1 MVLDGF
7 GVGELPDAREYG
19 DERSN
24 TLEGIYFNEKL
35 NLPNMKKM
43 GLYNI
48 EGLKI
53 PEKIEY
59 TIGAYGKAAEQSAG
73 KNSPVGHW
81 EMAGYITKE
90 PFKTY
95 PKAFPDYMIEEFLKE
110 TGLPGILCNKVGSGT
125 ELLKEYGEEHIKTGY
140 PIIYTSADSVF
151 QVAAHED
158 IIHLEKLYK
167 ICEIARKLFDK
178 KEYNIGTIIARPF
191 IGKEAQDFKRT
202 YNRRDFESENF
213 GETML
218 DLLMKNQKQVIAIGK
233 INDLFCGRGISKAYS
248 TKGNEEGINKTI
260 EEINKDSEGLI
271 FTNLVDYDM
280 LYGHR
285 NDIKG
290 YARALEYL
298 DNRIPEIQSSMK
310 ETDILILTADHGC
323 DPSTLST
330 NHSREYVP
338 ILVYG
343 KQVKKNI
350 NLGTRD
356 TYSDISATILD
367 IFGIKKLKGVS
378 FKNQIL

>member
-1 MVLDGF
+1 M
-7 GVGELPDAREYG
+7 
-19 DERSN
+19 
-24 TLEGIYFNEKL
+24 
-35 NLPNMKKM
+35 
-43 GLYNI
+43 
-48 EGLKI
+48 
-53 PEKIEY
+53 
-59 TIGAYGKAAEQSAG
+59 
-73 KNSPVGHW
+73 
-81 EMAGYITKE
+81 
-90 PFKTY
+90 
-95 PKAFPDYMIEEFLKE
+95 
-110 TGLPGILCNKVGSGT
+110 
-125 ELLKEYGEEHIKTGY
+125 
-140 PIIYTSADSVF
+140 
-151 QVAAHED
+151 
-158 IIHLEKLYK
+158 
-167 ICEIARKLFDK
+167 
-178 KEYNIGTIIARPF
+178 IARPF

-343 KQVKKNI
+343 KQIKNNI